1 MKQKRQNMKKCLLRL
16 QIKSKLLCDYALHWL
31 SVQGKIYYKGIPQLL
46 LVGVLLFPIAYFT
59 DKYIEAC
66 FQIIALF
73 SLRYKFPKTFHAK
86 TTMQC
91 TFITLSIGY
100 IAIPSTAFLST
111 TLFSSICISFII
123 AYISWFVQEFIDRKK
138 PNVQWYMLDGDDLRQ
153 YCNEHALT
161 QRQTEVVCAIKK
173 GIVGEKQIDYMLDK
187 GFDYSGSTQ
196 DREYK
201 EIKKKLGVDT
211 LKIK

>member
-1 MKQKRQNMKKCLLRL
+1 M
-16 QIKSKLLCDYALHWL
+16 
-31 SVQGKIYYKGIPQLL
+31 L
-46 LVGVLLFPIAYFT
+46 LVGALLFPIAYFT
-59 DKYIEAC
+59 GKYLEAC

-91 TFITLSIGY
+91 TFVTLSIGY
-100 IAIPSTAFLST
+100 IAIPSTAYLSVN
-111 TLFSSICISFII
+111 LFSSILVSFSI
-123 AYISWFVQEFIDRKK
+123 AYISWFVQDYIDRKK
-138 PNVQWYMLDGDDLRQ
+138 PEPVVEWYMLDGDDLRS
-153 YCNEHALT
+153 YCNKHALT
-161 QRQTEVVCAIKK
+161 KRQTEVLVALKN
-173 GIVGEKQIDYMLDK
+173 GIVGEKQIDYMLEL

-201 EIKKKLGVDT
+201 EIKRKLGLKT